1 MTDPAGDSPDR
12 GPVHDYANGEIQTYA
27 GRVNRWLLVVY
38 ALLALW
44 GVYYLAAYWGGLGP
58 GLEIP
63 R

>member
-1 MTDPAGDSPDR
+1 MPDDR
-12 GPVHDYANGEIQTYA
+12 REPDTVHDYGDGKIQTRT

-44 GVYYLAAYWGGLGP
+44 SVYYLVVYWGGLGP
-58 GLEIP
+58 GLAPP